1 MKSVHNFVARRTV
14 ARWARRQSGVT
25 MIEYALIAA
34 LIAVVMVAGLTTLGA
49 EISTTFDKIKAAL
62 TAANA

>member
-1 MKSVHNFVARRTV
+1 MKSIHNFAARRMV
-14 ARWARRQSGVT
+14 ARWARRQRGVT

>member
-1 MKSVHNFVARRTV
+1 MKSIHTLAVRRRVARR
-14 ARWARRQSGVT
+14 AQRQSGVT

>member
-1 MKSVHNFVARRTV
+1 MKSLHTHALRRF
-14 ARWARRQSGVT
+14 AGRKSRHQSGVT

-34 LIAVVMVAGLTTLGA
+34 LIAVVMVAGLTSLGA
-49 EISTTFDKIKAAL
+49 EISITFDKIKAAL

>member
-1 MKSVHNFVARRTV
+1 MKSIHTMALGPILRRQ
-14 ARWARRQSGVT
+14 ARRQGGVT

-34 LIAVVMVAGLTTLGA
+34 LIAVVMVAGLTSLGT
-49 EISTTFDKIKAAL
+49 EIGITFDKIKAAL

>member
-1 MKSVHNFVARRTV
+1 MKSIHTSVARRLV
-14 ARWARRQSGVT
+14 IRRMRRQSGVT

>member
-1 MKSVHNFVARRTV
+1 
-14 ARWARRQSGVT
+14 

-62 TAANA
+62 TAANV

>member
-1 MKSVHNFVARRTV
+1 MKSIHHFAARRIV
-14 ARWARRQSGVT
+14 GRWARRQNGVT